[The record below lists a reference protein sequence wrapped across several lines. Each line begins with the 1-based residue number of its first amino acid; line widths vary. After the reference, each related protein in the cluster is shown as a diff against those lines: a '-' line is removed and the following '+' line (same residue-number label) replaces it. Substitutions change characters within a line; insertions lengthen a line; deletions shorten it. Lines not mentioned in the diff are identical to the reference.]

1 MTFEHLVQ
9 HRYQMPYKYRYIWV
23 VCEPITI
30 LNPQLNFSFDV
41 EDGVLKELSDSTDES
56 YELTIS
62 TDVANGVKVV
72 VKANTYSVGSFQKY

>member
-1 MTFEHLVQ
+1 MKFGTTLVPNALQ
-9 HRYQMPYKYRYIWV
+9 GQIYLGCVWTYY
-23 VCEPITI
+23 
-30 LNPQLNFSFDV
+30 NPQLNFSFDV

-72 VKANTYSVGSFQKY
+72 VKANTYFVGSYQKH

>member
-1 MTFEHLVQ
+1 
-9 HRYQMPYKYRYIWV
+9 MPYKDRYIWV

-72 VKANTYSVGSFQKY
+72 VKANTYFVGSYQKF